1 MQLFQVGI
9 KEKASSAKVTSYHY
23 IQYLEETQERL
34 QARLDAGDIYFF
46 EVIV

>member
-9 KEKASSAKVTSYHY
+9 KETKQSAKVTSYHY
-23 IQYLEETQERL
+23 IQYLEETRERL
-34 QARLDAGDIYFF
+34 QARLDAGEIFFF